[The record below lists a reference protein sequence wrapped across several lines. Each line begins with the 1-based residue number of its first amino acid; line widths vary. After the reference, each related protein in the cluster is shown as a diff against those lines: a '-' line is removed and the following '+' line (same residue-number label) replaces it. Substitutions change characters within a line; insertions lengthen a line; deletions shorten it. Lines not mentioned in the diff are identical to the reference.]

1 MNNFTDLAESL
12 AAGTITSASLVER
25 CLAQISDPQGEGSAS
40 FTKVYAES
48 ARASAAAN
56 DKLRLAGR
64 APSPYAGIPI
74 SVKDLFDIAGEPT
87 PAGSVVLADA
97 EPAKVTAPAI
107 ARLLAAGLIPIG
119 RSNMVEFAFSGL
131 GLNPHYGTPRSPWDR
146 ETGRI
151 PGGSTSGGAV
161 SVSDGMAIAAIGT
174 DTGGSCRIP
183 AAMCGI
189 VGYKPTARR
198 IPTIGAFPLST
209 TLDSIGPLADSV
221 ACCAIL
227 DAIMAGETPAAPAP
241 MSLTGLRVAL
251 PANFVLEQM
260 ENEVAQAYANALA
273 ALEAAGAKLV
283 ETAFPALD
291 EIAPVQAKGGLN
303 VPEAWATHR
312 ALLAI
317 EGNAERY
324 DQRVR
329 ARIERGGSIPAADYI
344 DAIRARARVIAA
356 MDLQTR
362 DYDVLA
368 MPTCPRVPPAI
379 AALEAD
385 DDAYGTT
392 NLLMLRNTAAANF
405 LDRCAI
411 SIPCHVPGEAPV
423 GLMLMGETMGDAR
436 LFRIAAAVEA
446 ALAE

>member
-1 MNNFTDLAESL
+1 MNNFTDLAASL
-12 AAGTITSASLVER
+12 AAGTTTAATLVER
-25 CLAQISDPQGEGSAS
+25 CLSQISDPLGEGEAT
-40 FTKVYAES
+40 FTKVYAEE
-48 ARASAAAN
+48 ARASAAAI

-97 EPAKVTAPAI
+97 EPATATAPAI

-131 GLNPHYGTPRSPWDR
+131 GLNPHHGTPRSPWDR

-161 SVSDGMAIAAIGT
+161 SVADGMAMAAIGT

-198 IPTIGAFPLST
+198 IPTSGAFPLST
-209 TLDSIGPLADSV
+209 TLDSVGPLGNSV

-227 DAIMAGETPAAPAP
+227 DAIMAGETPATLAPI
-241 MSLTGLRVAL
+241 SLAGLRVAL
-251 PANFVLEQM
+251 PANFVLDGM

-283 ETAFPALD
+283 EIAFAALD

-312 ALLAI
+312 PLLAI
-317 EGNAERY
+317 AGNPERY

-329 ARIERGGSIPAADYI
+329 SRIERGASVPAGDYI
-344 DAIRARARVIAA
+344 DAMRARTRIIAA
-356 MDLQTR
+356 MDALTR
-362 DYDVLA
+362 DFDVLA

-379 AALEAD
+379 AEVEAD
-385 DDAYGTT
+385 DEAYTAT

-411 SIPCHVPGEAPV
+411 SIPCHDPGEAPV

-436 LFRIAAAVEA
+436 LFRIAASVEA
-446 ALAE
+446 ALAQ

>member
-1 MNNFTDLAESL
+1 MRNLPELAVAL
-12 AAGTITSASLVER
+12 AAGTVTAQALVER
-25 CLAQISDPQGEGSAS
+25 SLSQITDPLGEGAVA
-40 FTKVYAES
+40 FTRVYAEQ
-48 ARASAAAN
+48 ARASAAAM
-56 DKLRLAGR
+56 DHLREAGR

-74 SVKDLFDIAGEPT
+74 SVKDLFDMAGEPT
-87 PAGSVVLADA
+87 PAGSVVLANA
-97 EPAKVTAPAI
+97 PPATETAPAI
-107 ARLLAAGLIPIG
+107 ARLLAAGLIPVG
-119 RSNMVEFAFSGL
+119 RTNMTEFAFSGL

-161 SVSDGMAIAAIGT
+161 SVADGMAMAAIGT

-198 IPTIGAFPLST
+198 VPTEGAFSLST
-209 TLDSIGPLADSV
+209 SLDSVGPLAKSV

-227 DAIMAGETPAAPAP
+227 DAIMAGEAPAVP
-241 MSLTGLRVAL
+241 GSMSLSGLRVAL
-251 PANFVLEQM
+251 PANLVLDDM

-273 ALEAAGAKLV
+273 ALEAAGARLI

-303 VPEAWATHR
+303 VPEAWTTHR
-312 ALLAI
+312 ELLARAAD
-317 EGNAERY
+317 GY

-329 ARIERGGSIPAADYI
+329 SRIERGATIPVHDYI
-344 DAIRARARVIAA
+344 EALRIRARIIAR
-356 MDLQTR
+356 MNLQTQ
-362 DYDVLA
+362 DFDVLA

-379 AALEAD
+379 AALETDEA
-385 DDAYGTT
+385 AYTST

-411 SIPCHVPGEAPV
+411 SLPCNLPGEAPV
-423 GLMLMGETMGDAR
+423 GFMLMGETMGDAK
-436 LFRIAAAVEA
+436 LLRIAAALEA
-446 ALAE
+446 ELNA

>member
-1 MNNFTDLAESL
+1 MRNLPELAVAL
-12 AAGTITSASLVER
+12 AAGTVTAQALVER
-25 CLAQISDPQGEGSAS
+25 SLSQITDPLGEGAVA
-40 FTKVYAES
+40 FTRVYAEQ
-48 ARASAAAN
+48 ARASAAAM
-56 DKLRLAGR
+56 DHLREAGR

-74 SVKDLFDIAGEPT
+74 SVKDLFDMAGEPT
-87 PAGSVVLADA
+87 PAGSVVLANA
-97 EPAKVTAPAI
+97 PPATETAPAI
-107 ARLLAAGLIPIG
+107 ARLLAAGLIPVG
-119 RSNMVEFAFSGL
+119 RTNMTEFAFSGL

-161 SVSDGMAIAAIGT
+161 SVADGMAVAAIGT

-198 IPTIGAFPLST
+198 VPTEGAFSLST
-209 TLDSIGPLADSV
+209 SLDSVGPLANSV

-227 DAIMAGETPAAPAP
+227 DAIMAGEAPAVP
-241 MSLTGLRVAL
+241 GSMSLSGLRVAL
-251 PANFVLEQM
+251 PANLVLDDM

-273 ALEAAGAKLV
+273 ALEAAGARLI

-303 VPEAWATHR
+303 VPEAWTTHR
-312 ALLAI
+312 ELLARAAD
-317 EGNAERY
+317 GY

-329 ARIERGGSIPAADYI
+329 SRIERGATIPVHDYI
-344 DAIRARARVIAA
+344 EALRIRARIIAR
-356 MDLQTR
+356 MNLQTQ
-362 DYDVLA
+362 DFDVLA

-379 AALEAD
+379 AALETDEA
-385 DDAYGTT
+385 AYTST

-411 SIPCHVPGEAPV
+411 SLPCNLPGEAPV
-423 GLMLMGETMGDAR
+423 GFMLMGETMGDAK
-436 LFRIAAAVEA
+436 LLRIAAALEA
-446 ALAE
+446 ELNA

>member
-1 MNNFTDLAESL
+1 MRNLPELAAAL
-12 AAGTITSASLVER
+12 AAGTVTAQTLVER
-25 CLAQISDPQGEGSAS
+25 SLSQITDPLGEGAVT
-40 FTKVYAES
+40 FTRVYAEQ
-48 ARASAAAN
+48 ARASAAAM
-56 DKLRLAGR
+56 DHLREAGR

-74 SVKDLFDIAGEPT
+74 SVKDLFDMAGEPT
-87 PAGSVVLADA
+87 PAGSVVLANA
-97 EPAKVTAPAI
+97 PPATETAPAI
-107 ARLLAAGLIPIG
+107 ARLLAAGLIPVG
-119 RSNMVEFAFSGL
+119 RTNMTEFAFSGL

-161 SVSDGMAIAAIGT
+161 SVADGMAVAAIGT

-198 IPTIGAFPLST
+198 VPTEGAFSLST
-209 TLDSIGPLADSV
+209 SLDSVGPLANSV

-227 DAIMAGETPAAPAP
+227 DAIMAGEAPAVP
-241 MSLTGLRVAL
+241 GSMSLSGLRVAL
-251 PANFVLEQM
+251 PANLVLDDM

-273 ALEAAGAKLV
+273 ALEAAGARLI

-303 VPEAWATHR
+303 VPEAWTTHR
-312 ALLAI
+312 ELLARAAD
-317 EGNAERY
+317 GY

-329 ARIERGGSIPAADYI
+329 SRIERGATIPVHDYI
-344 DAIRARARVIAA
+344 EALRIRARIIAR
-356 MDLQTR
+356 MNLQTQ
-362 DYDVLA
+362 DFDVLA

-379 AALEAD
+379 AALETDEA
-385 DDAYGTT
+385 AYTST

-411 SIPCHVPGEAPV
+411 SLPCNLPGEAPV
-423 GLMLMGETMGDAR
+423 GFMLMGETMGDAK
-436 LFRIAAAVEA
+436 LLRIAAALEA
-446 ALAE
+446 ELNA

>member
-1 MNNFTDLAESL
+1 MRNLPELAAAL
-12 AAGTITSASLVER
+12 AAGTVTAQGLIERSLS
-25 CLAQISDPQGEGSAS
+25 QIADPLGEGAVT
-40 FTKVYAES
+40 FTRVYAEQ
-48 ARASAAAN
+48 ARASAAAM
-56 DKLRLAGR
+56 DHLRAAGR

-74 SVKDLFDIAGEPT
+74 SVKDLFDMVGEPT

-97 EPAKVTAPAI
+97 PPATETAPAI
-107 ARLLAAGLIPIG
+107 ARLLEAGLIPVG
-119 RSNMVEFAFSGL
+119 RTNMTEFAFSGL

-161 SVSDGMAIAAIGT
+161 SVADGMAVAAIGT

-198 IPTIGAFPLST
+198 VPTEGAFSLST
-209 TLDSIGPLADSV
+209 SLDSIGPLANSV

-227 DAIMAGETPAAPAP
+227 DAIMAGEAPLVP
-241 MSLTGLRVAL
+241 GSMSLSGLRVAL
-251 PANFVLEQM
+251 PANLVLDDM

-273 ALEAAGAKLV
+273 ALEAAGAKLI

-303 VPEAWATHR
+303 VPEAWTTHR
-312 ALLAI
+312 HLLARAAN
-317 EGNAERY
+317 GY

-329 ARIERGGSIPAADYI
+329 SRIERGANIPVHDYI
-344 DAIRARARVIAA
+344 DALRARARIIARMNA
-356 MDLQTR
+356 QTQ
-362 DYDVLA
+362 DFDVLA
-368 MPTCPRVPPAI
+368 MPTCPRVPPVI
-379 AALEAD
+379 AELEN
-385 DDAYGTT
+385 DDAAYTST

-411 SIPCHVPGEAPV
+411 SLPCNLPGEAPV
-423 GLMLMGETMGDAR
+423 GFMLMGETMGDAK
-436 LFRIAAAVEA
+436 LLRIAAALEA
-446 ALAE
+446 ELRV

>member
-1 MNNFTDLAESL
+1 MNNFSDLATAL
-12 AAGTITSASLVER
+12 AAGTVTASALVER
-25 CLAQISDPQGEGSAS
+25 CLTAIADPQGEGGAT
-40 FTKVYAES
+40 FTKVYAEE
-48 ARASAAAN
+48 ARASAAAI

-97 EPAKVTAPAI
+97 PPAAETAPAI
-107 ARLLAAGLIPIG
+107 ARLIAAGLIPIG

-146 ETGRI
+146 QTGRI

-161 SVSDGMAIAAIGT
+161 SVSDGMAMAAIGT

-198 IPTIGAFPLST
+198 IPTTGAFSLST
-209 TLDSIGPLADSV
+209 SLDSIGPLGNSV

-227 DAIMAGETPAAPAP
+227 DAIMAGETPSLPAP
-241 MSLTGLRVAL
+241 MSLAGLRVAL

-273 ALEAAGAKLV
+273 ALEAAGAKLI

-312 ALLAI
+312 ELLSRDGFAD
-317 EGNAERY
+317 RY

-329 ARIERGGSIPAADYI
+329 ARIERGGTIPAGDYI
-344 DAIRARARVIAA
+344 DALRARARIIAA
-356 MDLQTR
+356 MDAQTR
-362 DYDVLA
+362 DYDVLV
-368 MPTCPRVPPAI
+368 MPTCPRVPPVI
-379 AALEAD
+379 SELEAD
-385 DDAYGTT
+385 DAAYGST

-405 LDRCAI
+405 LDRCSI
-411 SIPCHVPGEAPV
+411 SIPCHEPGEAPV
-423 GLMLMGETMGDAR
+423 GLMLVGETMGDAR

-446 ALAE
+446 ALAA

>member
-1 MNNFTDLAESL
+1 MRNLPELAVAL
-12 AAGTITSASLVER
+12 AAGTVTAQALVER
-25 CLAQISDPQGEGSAS
+25 SLSQITDPLGEGAVA
-40 FTKVYAES
+40 FTRVYAEQ
-48 ARASAAAN
+48 ARASAAAM
-56 DKLRLAGR
+56 DHLREAGR

-74 SVKDLFDIAGEPT
+74 SVKDLFDMAGEPT
-87 PAGSVVLADA
+87 PAGSVVLANA
-97 EPAKVTAPAI
+97 PPATETAPAI
-107 ARLLAAGLIPIG
+107 ARLLAAGLIPVG
-119 RSNMVEFAFSGL
+119 RTNMTEFAFSGL

-161 SVSDGMAIAAIGT
+161 SVADGMAMAAIGT

-198 IPTIGAFPLST
+198 VPTEGAFSLST
-209 TLDSIGPLADSV
+209 SLDSVGPLANSV

-227 DAIMAGETPAAPAP
+227 DAIMAGEAPAVP
-241 MSLTGLRVAL
+241 GSMSLSGLRVAL
-251 PANFVLEQM
+251 PANLVLDDM

-273 ALEAAGAKLV
+273 ALEAAGARLI

-303 VPEAWATHR
+303 VPEAWTTHR
-312 ALLAI
+312 ELLARAAD
-317 EGNAERY
+317 GY

-329 ARIERGGSIPAADYI
+329 SRIERGATIPVHDYI
-344 DAIRARARVIAA
+344 EALRIRARIIAR
-356 MDLQTR
+356 MNLQTQ
-362 DYDVLA
+362 DFDVLA

-379 AALEAD
+379 AALETDEA
-385 DDAYGTT
+385 AYTST

-411 SIPCHVPGEAPV
+411 SLPCNLPGEAPV
-423 GLMLMGETMGDAR
+423 GFMLMGETMGDAR
-436 LFRIAAAVEA
+436 LFGIAAAVEA
-446 ALAE
+446 VVG

>member
-1 MNNFTDLAESL
+1 MRNLPELAAAL
-12 AAGTITSASLVER
+12 AAGTVTAQALVER
-25 CLAQISDPQGEGSAS
+25 SLSQITDPLGEGAVA
-40 FTKVYAES
+40 FTRVYAEQ
-48 ARASAAAN
+48 ARASAAAM
-56 DKLRLAGR
+56 DHLREAGR

-74 SVKDLFDIAGEPT
+74 SVKDLFDMAGEPT
-87 PAGSVVLADA
+87 PAGSVVLANA
-97 EPAKVTAPAI
+97 PPATETAPAI
-107 ARLLAAGLIPIG
+107 ARLLAAGLIPVG
-119 RSNMVEFAFSGL
+119 RTNMTEFAFSGL

-161 SVSDGMAIAAIGT
+161 SVADGMAMAAIGT

-198 IPTIGAFPLST
+198 VPTEGAFSLST
-209 TLDSIGPLADSV
+209 SLDSVGPLANSV

-227 DAIMAGETPAAPAP
+227 DAIMAGEAPAVP
-241 MSLTGLRVAL
+241 GSMSLSGLRVAL
-251 PANFVLEQM
+251 PANLVLDDM

-273 ALEAAGAKLV
+273 ALEAAGARLI

-303 VPEAWATHR
+303 VPEAWTTHR
-312 ALLAI
+312 ELLARAAD
-317 EGNAERY
+317 GY

-329 ARIERGGSIPAADYI
+329 SRIERGATIPVHDYI
-344 DAIRARARVIAA
+344 EALRIRARIIAR
-356 MDLQTR
+356 MNLQTQ
-362 DYDVLA
+362 DFDVLA

-379 AALEAD
+379 AALETDEA
-385 DDAYGTT
+385 AYTST

-411 SIPCHVPGEAPV
+411 SLPCNLPGEAPV
-423 GLMLMGETMGDAR
+423 GFMLMGETMGDAK
-436 LFRIAAAVEA
+436 LLRIAAALEA
-446 ALAE
+446 ELNA

>member
-1 MNNFTDLAESL
+1 MRNLPELAVAL
-12 AAGTITSASLVER
+12 AAGTVTAQALVER
-25 CLAQISDPQGEGSAS
+25 SLSQITDPLGEGAVA
-40 FTKVYAES
+40 FTRVYAEQ
-48 ARASAAAN
+48 ARASAAAM
-56 DKLRLAGR
+56 DHLREAGR

-74 SVKDLFDIAGEPT
+74 SVKDLFDMAGEPT
-87 PAGSVVLADA
+87 PAGSVVLANA
-97 EPAKVTAPAI
+97 PPATETAPAI
-107 ARLLAAGLIPIG
+107 ARLLAAGLIPVG
-119 RSNMVEFAFSGL
+119 RTNMTEFAFSGL

-161 SVSDGMAIAAIGT
+161 SVADGMAMAAIGT

-198 IPTIGAFPLST
+198 VPTEGAFSLST
-209 TLDSIGPLADSV
+209 SLDSVGPLANSV

-227 DAIMAGETPAAPAP
+227 DAIMAGEAPAVP
-241 MSLTGLRVAL
+241 GSMSLSGLRVAL
-251 PANFVLEQM
+251 PANLVLDDM

-273 ALEAAGAKLV
+273 ALEAAGARLI

-303 VPEAWATHR
+303 VPEAWTTHR
-312 ALLAI
+312 ELLARAAD
-317 EGNAERY
+317 GY

-329 ARIERGGSIPAADYI
+329 SRIERGATIPVHDYI
-344 DAIRARARVIAA
+344 EALRIRARIIAR
-356 MDLQTR
+356 MNLQTQ
-362 DYDVLA
+362 DFDVLA

-379 AALEAD
+379 AALETDEA
-385 DDAYGTT
+385 AYTST

-411 SIPCHVPGEAPV
+411 SLPCNLPGEAPV
-423 GLMLMGETMGDAR
+423 GFMLMGETMGDAK
-436 LFRIAAAVEA
+436 LLRIAAALEA
-446 ALAE
+446 ELNA

>member
-1 MNNFTDLAESL
+1 MRNLPELAVAL
-12 AAGTITSASLVER
+12 AAGTVTAQALVER
-25 CLAQISDPQGEGSAS
+25 SLSQITDPLGEGAVT
-40 FTKVYAES
+40 FTRVYAEQ
-48 ARASAAAN
+48 ARASAAAM
-56 DKLRLAGR
+56 DHLRVAGR

-74 SVKDLFDIAGEPT
+74 SVKDLFDMAGEPT

-97 EPAKVTAPAI
+97 PPATETAPAI
-107 ARLLAAGLIPIG
+107 ARLLAAGLIPVG
-119 RSNMVEFAFSGL
+119 RTNMTEFAFSGL

-161 SVSDGMAIAAIGT
+161 SVADGMAMAAIGT

-198 IPTIGAFPLST
+198 VPTEGAFSLST
-209 TLDSIGPLADSV
+209 SLDSVGPLANSV

-227 DAIMAGETPAAPAP
+227 DAIMAGEAPAVP
-241 MSLTGLRVAL
+241 GSMSLSGLRVAL
-251 PANFVLEQM
+251 PANLVLDDM

-273 ALEAAGAKLV
+273 ALEAAGARLI

-303 VPEAWATHR
+303 VPEAWTTHR
-312 ALLAI
+312 ELLARAAD
-317 EGNAERY
+317 GY

-329 ARIERGGSIPAADYI
+329 SRIERGATIPVHDYI
-344 DAIRARARVIAA
+344 EALRIRARIIAR
-356 MDLQTR
+356 MNLQTQ
-362 DYDVLA
+362 DFDVLA

-379 AALEAD
+379 AALETDEA
-385 DDAYGTT
+385 AYTST

-411 SIPCHVPGEAPV
+411 SLPCNLPGEAPV
-423 GLMLMGETMGDAR
+423 GFMLMGETMGDAK
-436 LFRIAAAVEA
+436 LLRIAAALEA
-446 ALAE
+446 ELNA